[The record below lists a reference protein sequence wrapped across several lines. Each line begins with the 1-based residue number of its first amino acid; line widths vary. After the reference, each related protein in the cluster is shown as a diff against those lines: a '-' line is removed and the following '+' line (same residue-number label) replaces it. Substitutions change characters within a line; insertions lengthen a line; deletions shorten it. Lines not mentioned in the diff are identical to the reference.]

1 MAKGVVRRRPKPKEK
16 GSDSE
21 VPQFKYLYSYAQAA
35 PPACTFEP
43 NGLSLVTVWSYAVRN
58 AGAVEVGV
66 TYLTAT
72 EDTFGSNAL
81 AMVHLIVVRVT

>member
-1 MAKGVVRRRPKPKEK
+1 MHSVLFFVFVRLSELSMAKGVVRRRPKPKEK

-43 NGLSLVTVWSYAVRN
+43 NGLSLVTV
-58 AGAVEVGV
+58 
-66 TYLTAT
+66 
-72 EDTFGSNAL
+72 
-81 AMVHLIVVRVT
+81 